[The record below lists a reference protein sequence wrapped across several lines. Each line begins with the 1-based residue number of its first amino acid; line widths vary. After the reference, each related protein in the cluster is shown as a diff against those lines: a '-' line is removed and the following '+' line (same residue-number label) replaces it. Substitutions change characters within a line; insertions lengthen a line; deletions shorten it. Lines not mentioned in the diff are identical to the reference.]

1 MLKLLSAFLLTVL
14 VNTATAQNL
23 EVWFLDVGQSDAT
36 LVIGPTGKTFLFDGG
51 SNGEGSGIIVPKL
64 RALGINQLDIVSAS
78 HYHSDHVGGL
88 DEVWNAGIHA
98 TVCYDRGD
106 QSWYSTGSSTD
117 YRNAYSSVRQTVT
130 AGQIVDLGGGA
141 TLKCISVYGQLSNG
155 QSVNINSSSQ
165 HENSCSISWKLEYG
179 DFDMWVGGDL
189 TGGGNNTADVET
201 KAGQACGNVDV
212 YQVNHHASR
221 TSTNYSFV
229 SSLQPEFVVIPCG
242 SNNSYGYPKQDVMDR
257 LNKSSRVIP
266 VWSLSDG
273 VGTEGY
279 VDVNGHVHL
288 TSDGSTYTVT
298 SANGTTFTSHCD
310 EQSLSSVAAGDVVV
324 AEYMANPSRVNDS
337 EGEWVEISG
346 ARESEAISMRS
357 LSMTDAGSNSMVFGA
372 TIQLEAGDELLVG
385 ADGLPSRNGGI
396 TPIMVWPTGSFSMAD
411 STDAILLK
419 YGATTIDSVNYTSSY
434 PGGSGISAERL
445 DLLGDSSAANF
456 TAAVSTYG
464 SGDKGTPGDDND
476 ADTTNWSGGG
486 PTDSYIEII
495 SPPMLGQRLEMNWH
509 IARGEYAAGAM
520 YQGFLTQGT
529 TPGITLNGTHIP
541 ANLDTAY
548 GLTSVIPGWSGYV
561 PASEL
566 VAANTMI
573 PNNNA
578 YRGLTVY
585 GIFVTYK
592 VIAFSGIDIR
602 SVASPVAM
610 IIW

>member
-1 MLKLLSAFLLTVL
+1 
-14 VNTATAQNL
+14 
-23 EVWFLDVGQSDAT
+23 
-36 LVIGPTGKTFLFDGG
+36 
-51 SNGEGSGIIVPKL
+51 L
-64 RALGINQLDIVSAS
+64 RALNINSLDFVSAS

-88 DEVWNAGIHA
+88 DEVWNAGIRA
-98 TVCYDRGD
+98 SVCYDRGN
-106 QSWYSTGSSTD
+106 QSWYSTGSSED

-141 TLKCISVYGQLSNG
+141 TMKCISVYGELSNG

-165 HENSCSISWKLEYG
+165 HENSCSIAWKLEYG

-229 SSLQPEFVVIPCG
+229 SSLQPEFAVVPCG
-242 SNNSYGYPKQDVMDR
+242 SNNSYGYPKQDVIDR
-257 LNKSSRVIP
+257 LHKSTRAIP

-288 TSDGSTYTVT
+288 SSDGDSYTVT
-298 SANGTTFTSHCD
+298 SANGTTFKALCD
-310 EQSLSSVAAGDVVV
+310 EQSLTTVAAGDVVTG
-324 AEYMANPSRVNDS
+324 EYMANPSRVSDAD
-337 EGEWVEISG
+337 GEWVEITG
-346 ARESEAISMRS
+346 ARESEAISMRN
-357 LSMTDAGSNSMVFGA
+357 LKMTDSGTNSVTFGA
-372 TIQLEAGDELLVG
+372 TIQLEAGDECLV
-385 ADGLPSRNGGI
+385 ASDGLPSRNGGI
-396 TPIMVWPTGSFSMAD
+396 TPIMVWPSGSFSMAD
-411 STDAILLK
+411 STDSILLK
-419 YGATTIDSVNYTSSY
+419 YGATLIDSVSYSSSF
-434 PGGSGISAERL
+434 PHASGVAAERM
-445 DLLGDSSAANF
+445 DLLGDGLSSNFAAATGF
-456 TAAVSTYG
+456 YG
-464 SGDKGTPGDDND
+464 NGDKGSPGDTND
-476 ADTTNWSGGG
+476 SDTTNWSGG
-486 PTDSYIEII
+486 PPSDSYIELI

-509 IARGEYAAGAM
+509 FANGEYAAGAM

-529 TPGITLNGTHIP
+529 TPGITINGTHIP

-561 PASEL
+561 PSNGL
-566 VAANTMI
+566 VAASTMI

-578 YRGLTVY
+578 YRGMTVHA
-585 GIFVTYK
+585 IFVTYK
-592 VIAFSGIDIR
+592 VIAFSGTDIR
-602 SVASPVAM
+602 TVADPIAM